1 MPDAISK
8 LNIGPG
14 NNGSKTNLDER
25 EVTKFLTDVRLKH
38 AAKLESRGFS
48 SFLDTN
54 VLASRVKSLTAGNT
68 AGTTNKDT
76 EVTTVTG
83 ENGQYFNR
91 SSFRKALNLKGTYHN
106 NIISQN
112 NNKFVEAVCGTAITN
127 EISTIATGSLS
138 VKIYKAYVESCEDVI
153 MNAENEEALMAG
165 LMTVLQ
171 DAKEEV
177 KDLTVLNTISNVI
190 LSGAVPFAYT
200 GAPTQGVIPWVM
212 SQMIEINGS
221 KRFSGSSRQTII
233 IGRGTFNKLWNQQ
246 STTGDTLNSRLV
258 LNPDA
263 MTTALIGGVVGNLGG
278 TEIFVDNKLG
288 ATFTYNTTTKATESI
303 DPTNTPGA
311 GEAKGEPI
319 FIVHNNN
326 LHLGSNSDFDYQAQ
340 FTPQNSWKNFT
351 ESEYAIGGAT
361 AVGATVWVPS
371 LTTYTYIA

>member
-1 MPDAISK
+1 MTDAISK

-14 NNGSKTNLDER
+14 NGSKTNLDER
-25 EVTKFLTDVRLKH
+25 EVAKFLTDVRLKH
-38 AAKLESRGFS
+38 AARLESRGFS

-54 VLASRVKSLTAGNT
+54 MLNSRIKSLTAANT

-76 EVTTVTG
+76 EVTTITG

-112 NNKFVEAVCGTAITN
+112 NNKFVEAVCGTTITN

-138 VKIYKAYVESCEDVI
+138 VKLYKAYVESCEDVI
-153 MNAENEEALMAG
+153 MNAEDEDALMAG

-177 KDLTVLNTISNVI
+177 KDLTVLATVSNVI

-200 GAPTQGVIPWVM
+200 GAPSQGVIPWVM

-233 IGRGTFNKLWNQQ
+233 IGLNTFMRLWNQQ

-263 MTTALIGGVVGNLGG
+263 MTTALIGGVVGNVGG

-288 ATFTYNTTTKATESI
+288 AFVFNTTTKATVSI
-303 DPTNTPGA
+303 DPNIAPGA
-311 GEAKGEPI
+311 GQAKGEPI

-326 LHLGSNSDFDYQAQ
+326 LHLGANSDFDYQAQ

>member
-1 MPDAISK
+1 
-8 LNIGPG
+8 
-14 NNGSKTNLDER
+14 
-25 EVTKFLTDVRLKH
+25 
-38 AAKLESRGFS
+38 
-48 SFLDTN
+48 
-54 VLASRVKSLTAGNT
+54 
-68 AGTTNKDT
+68 
-76 EVTTVTG
+76 
-83 ENGQYFNR
+83 
-91 SSFRKALNLKGTYHN
+91 
-106 NIISQN
+106 
-112 NNKFVEAVCGTAITN
+112 
-127 EISTIATGSLS
+127 
-138 VKIYKAYVESCEDVI
+138 
-153 MNAENEEALMAG
+153 
-165 LMTVLQ
+165 
-171 DAKEEV
+171 
-177 KDLTVLNTISNVI
+177 
-190 LSGAVPFAYT
+190 
-200 GAPTQGVIPWVM
+200 
-212 SQMIEINGS
+212 MIEINGS

-233 IGRGTFNKLWNQQ
+233 IGRGTFNRLWNQQ

-288 ATFTYNTTTKATESI
+288 ATFTYNTTTKATTSI

-311 GEAKGEPI
+311 GQAKGEPI